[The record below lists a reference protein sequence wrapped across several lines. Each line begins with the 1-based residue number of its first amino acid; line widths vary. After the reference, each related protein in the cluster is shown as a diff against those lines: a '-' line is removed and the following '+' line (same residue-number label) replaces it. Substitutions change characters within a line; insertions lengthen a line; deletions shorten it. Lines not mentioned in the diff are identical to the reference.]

1 MKREVVV
8 VECEM
13 DRQPGIPDP
22 VATRSDDV
30 ALVVFDSAAPP
41 PPPIPPSGD
50 KGTLKL
56 AYKTLG
62 VVFGGLVT
70 SLLYVYPS
78 MRLKSPIEDD
88 YLGIYSI
95 MFWTLSLIGVI
106 KYACIALRADD
117 HGEALK
123 SMCMLIGDGIL
134 APAISVLSV
143 MNGIRAPFPSVSKS
157 LVEVLSAVVLI
168 VLFLLQKY
176 GTSRAGSEAL
186 FADLGHF
193 NQKSIQQLAFLFT
206 TYPSLVLT
214 YAGQT
219 AYLIKNP
226 NDHDDGFYK
235 SIPKTIYWPMFI
247 VATLAAIVASQSLIS
262 ATFSIIK
269 QSATL
274 DYFPLVKVVHTSSKK
289 EGEVY
294 CPKINY
300 ILMILC
306 VAVILIFGDGKDIG
320 NAFGYDS
327 HKIDRDRLRMLLSD
341 PKVHRVPGVY
351 FFYTNIQDGLTP
363 ILEHYIK
370 NMKSLHKVTIFT
382 TFRYLLVPRV
392 APHERIVVSKLGLKG
407 AYRCVVQYSYAD
419 SLDLE
424 GDDFVSQVIDRLRA
438 HIQNG
443 SDYATSVT
451 FELEEEMS
459 DTESSLAW
467 FMFGERQG
475 FIIACYGGAAIAAC

>member
-13 DRQPGIPDP
+13 DRQPGIPDS
-22 VATRSDDV
+22 VGTRSDDD

-50 KGTLKL
+50 KGTHKL

-70 SLLYVYPS
+70 SPLYVYPS

-95 MFWTLSLIGVI
+95 MFWTLSLIWVI

-117 HGEALK
+117 HGEG
-123 SMCMLIGDGIL
+123 MCMLIGDGIL

-176 GTSRAGSEAL
+176 GTSRAG
-186 FADLGHF
+186 
-193 NQKSIQQLAFLFT
+193 
-206 TYPSLVLT
+206 
-214 YAGQT
+214 QT

-262 ATFSIIK
+262 ATFSIIR

-274 DYFPLVKVVHTSSKK
+274 DYFPRVKVVHTSSKK

-320 NAFGYDS
+320 NAFGNFQYDS
-327 HKIDRDRLRMLLSD
+327 RKIDRDRLRMLLSD
-341 PKVHRVPGVY
+341 PKVHRVPGVC
-351 FFYTNIQDGLTP
+351 FFYTNIEDGLTP

-419 SLDLE
+419 SLDLK

-459 DTESSLAW
+459 DTEEAKLTGVVHVWGKTRFYVSKNCGWFDGYMLAFYEVLHW
-467 FMFGERQG
+467 NYRS
-475 FIIACYGGAAIAAC
+475 A